1 MVSYSRKPGEGLP
14 LWEFK
19 MGNLLLKQTKLDQD
33 QDQDGHFSNDLK
45 WKSHIETC
53 INEKF

>member
-14 LWEFK
+14 LWDFK
-19 MGNLLLKQTKLDQD
+19 MGDLLLKQTKLEKDQG
-33 QDQDGHFSNDLK
+33 GHFSNDLK

>member
-19 MGNLLLKQTKLDQD
+19 MGNLLLKQTKLEKDQG
-33 QDQDGHFSNDLK
+33 GHFSNDLK